1 MDQQMKRGFI
11 EASVLASLM
20 GGESYGYQI
29 IKEMP
34 PALAITE
41 STLYPVL
48 KRLETNAY
56 VQTHSVEHS
65 GRLRKYYRIAS
76 NGIDRLN
83 EFLQERAEVI
93 SVYDFIEQR
102 ARATDANGAPAN
114 S

>member
-1 MDQQMKRGFI
+1 M
-11 EASVLASLM
+11 
-20 GGESYGYQI
+20 
-29 IKEMP
+29 
-34 PALAITE
+34 
-41 STLYPVL
+41 
-48 KRLETNAY
+48 
-56 VQTHSVEHS
+56 QTHSVEHN
-65 GRLRKYYRIAS
+65 GQLRKYYRITP

>member
-1 MDQQMKRGFI
+1 M
-11 EASVLASLM
+11 
-20 GGESYGYQI
+20 
-29 IKEMP
+29 
-34 PALAITE
+34 
-41 STLYPVL
+41 
-48 KRLETNAY
+48 ETNAY
-56 VQTHSVEHS
+56 VQTHSVEHN
-65 GRLRKYYRIAS
+65 GRLRKYYRIAP